1 MRHVLVMLG
10 LFALVTLI
18 TRSAGAEDLEARAR
32 QLLRSVPLVDGHND
46 LPWRLRQKV
55 QGQLARLDVGK
66 DTAAQ
71 ETLQTDLLRLRRG
84 GVGAQFWSV
93 YVPAE
98 QAPAQAVVEVLEQ
111 IDLVHRLVQRYPED
125 LELAR
130 SAADVRRCH
139 KRGHIA
145 CLIGVE
151 GGHSVANSLGV
162 LRQLHAVGA
171 RYMTLTHNKDTAWAD
186 ACSDKPARD
195 GLSPFGVE
203 IVREMNRLG
212 MLVDLSH
219 VSAATMHDALD
230 VSAAPVIFSHS
241 STRALTEHLRNVPD
255 DVLRRLPSN
264 GGVVMVT
271 FVPRFVSAEVMAWDA
286 EEEAEKARLGIR
298 LPGQTALVQE
308 HLEHWRAEHPAPQAT
323 LQQVADH
330 IEHVVRVAGIDHVG
344 LGSDFDGMRGRT
356 LGLEDVSKFP
366 ALLAE
371 LLRRGWSDRDVQ
383 RLAGLNLLR
392 VLERAEE
399 VATELR
405 ARTPAEAL
413 FDSTA
418 AISLH

>member
-1 MRHVLVMLG
+1 MRPALAVLG
-10 LFALVTLI
+10 LLALATLGA
-18 TRSAGAEDLEARAR
+18 SAGAEPLEERAR

-55 QGQLARLDVGK
+55 QGQLSRIDVSK
-66 DTAAQ
+66 DTAAP

-98 QAPAQAVVEVLEQ
+98 QTPAEAVVEVLEQ
-111 IDLVHRLVQRYPED
+111 IDVVHRLVQRYPDD
-125 LELAR
+125 LELAG
-130 SAADVRRCH
+130 SAAEVRRSH
-139 KRGHIA
+139 KRGRIA

-151 GGHSVANSLGV
+151 GGHCVANSLGV
-162 LRQLHAVGA
+162 LRQLHRLGA

-186 ACSDKPARD
+186 ACSDKPALD
-195 GLSPFGVE
+195 GLSPFGIE

-230 VSAAPVIFSHS
+230 ASAAPVLFSHS

-255 DVLRRLPSN
+255 DVLRRLPAN

-271 FVPRFVSAEVMAWDA
+271 FVPRFVSPEVMAWDA

-298 LPGQTALVQE
+298 FPGQTALVEE
-308 HLEHWRAEHPAPQAT
+308 HLKRWRAEHPAPRAT

-330 IEHVVRVAGIDHVG
+330 IEHVVRVAGIEHVG
-344 LGSDFDGMRGRT
+344 LGSDFDGMRGAT

-392 VLERAEE
+392 VLERAEA
-399 VATELR
+399 VAQELR
-405 ARTPAEAL
+405 AKTPAETL
-413 FDSTA
+413 FEPPATSA
-418 AISLH
+418 SR